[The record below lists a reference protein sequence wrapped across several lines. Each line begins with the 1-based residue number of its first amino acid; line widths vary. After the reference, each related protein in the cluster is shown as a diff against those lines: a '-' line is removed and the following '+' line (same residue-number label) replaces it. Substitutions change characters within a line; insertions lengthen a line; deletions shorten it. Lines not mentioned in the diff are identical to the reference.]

1 MGGLK
6 EALLFEKRSKN
17 FFYGAAQ
24 LVAQDT
30 RRGRSSNKSFLVLF
44 FKKELLVLPGFVMP
58 TATHHSV
65 MTRSAHSTNDTN
77 IVGLPNFAPHWAR
90 SLSVTPRAREQA
102 PQAKI

>member
-1 MGGLK
+1 MGGWK

-17 FFYGAAQ
+17 FCQLGARVDA
-24 LVAQDT
+24 T
-30 RRGRSSNKSFLVLF
+30 RAPKSKSFLVLF